1 MPQFE
6 SFPVYEGIIGL
17 VTNGEVVPTM
27 SGLCIL
33 GAVQNTE
40 HKTR

>member
-1 MPQFE
+1 
-6 SFPVYEGIIGL
+6 L
-17 VTNGEVVPTM
+17 VPHGEVVPIM